1 MKEEKRDIDEEVCA
15 RSTCLFV
22 VLKKG
27 WMVLE

>member
-22 VLKKG
+22 VLKKTIG
-27 WMVLE
+27 L